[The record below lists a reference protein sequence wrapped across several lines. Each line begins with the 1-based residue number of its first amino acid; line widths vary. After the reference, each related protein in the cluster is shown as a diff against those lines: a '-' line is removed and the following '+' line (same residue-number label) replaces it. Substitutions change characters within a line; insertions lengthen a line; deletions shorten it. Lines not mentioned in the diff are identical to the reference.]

1 MSTSTSIHLDTDPEQ
16 DAHTMN
22 EQLATLHST
31 INGADIVPH
40 GTPYLKTAAPIDH
53 EALQDH
59 MTEILIGLGLDTDDP
74 SIKDTPARVIKMLA
88 SFCQPFDPQALL
100 VRGFQS
106 ADTASVVSQSDI
118 PFTMLCEH
126 HLMPAIGKA
135 YIAYLPHKGHV
146 VGLSKLS
153 RLVDA
158 VGRERPGLQES
169 INDRIANLMQ
179 LYLEPKGVMV
189 VIKAE
194 HTCMTCRGAK
204 APGVKTTTSIVKGA
218 FRDVPHLRAEAFC
231 LLGLNSY

>member
-1 MSTSTSIHLDTDPEQ
+1 MSMSTSTSIHLDTDPEQ

-106 ADTASVVSQSDI
+106 ADTASVWYGGADRQSSTAPAHSSPHDPAPETIVVFSWFRGFAGVAHRDI
-118 PFTMLCEH
+118 
-126 HLMPAIGKA
+126 
-135 YIAYLPHKGHV
+135 
-146 VGLSKLS
+146 
-153 RLVDA
+153 
-158 VGRERPGLQES
+158 
-169 INDRIANLMQ
+169 
-179 LYLEPKGVMV
+179 
-189 VIKAE
+189 
-194 HTCMTCRGAK
+194 
-204 APGVKTTTSIVKGA
+204 
-218 FRDVPHLRAEAFC
+218 
-231 LLGLNSY
+231 